1 MRAIITLAGRLSAV
15 SRLHIRNGLQVL
27 EETVITAPQVNKCIP
42 QLLNSIAD
50 VPFFFS
56 IAEI

>member
-1 MRAIITLAGRLSAV
+1 MRAIITLAGRISAV

-27 EETVITAPQVNKCIP
+27 EETVKTAPQVNKYIP
-42 QLLNSIAD
+42 QPLNPTTD
-50 VPFFFS
+50 FPFFFS